1 MRISSERC
9 SNNKVNLHVKIES
22 FFFLFCVTKYP
33 TFAQNMQSPALVS
46 HCLYSRS
53 VYLHK
58 WLVRISKA
66 RTLD

>member
-33 TFAQNMQSPALVS
+33 TFAQNIQSPALVS
-46 HCLYSRS
+46 HCLYS
-53 VYLHK
+53 HK